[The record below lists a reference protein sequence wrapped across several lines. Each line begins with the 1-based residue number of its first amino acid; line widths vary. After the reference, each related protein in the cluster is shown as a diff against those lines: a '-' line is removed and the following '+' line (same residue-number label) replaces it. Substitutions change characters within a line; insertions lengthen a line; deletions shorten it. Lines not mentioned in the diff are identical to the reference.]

1 MTHNTVTVP
10 LYATIAIVDV
20 NYLFTRNYR
29 GAGIGASANYGAT
42 RTIEDIKGIAEDVEH
57 TILAFDAPPY
67 KRRTKFQAYK
77 AHREERPV
85 EERGQWRALKEELKR
100 LGFRGAFSAGY
111 EADDCIATLVNA
123 YAVWC
128 PDVRIVASDKDAAQL
143 ISSNVVQIVPQH
155 GDRQAERRDREACK
169 KKFGVYPEHMIMW
182 QAIAGDGSDGIPG
195 VKGLGPKKAVEV
207 IDTLVS
213 EGLPVNVDGL
223 AAYLASGKG
232 QADAKWKAIVA
243 QWQDLAL
250 FIDLVTLDRAVPLD
264 THDLLQKA
272 GSAPRPV
279 VQPKPMGDD
288 YDYVGNGVNPNDGT
302 GFELDYGDPPKRM
315 TAADID
321 RALDQS
327 IETTADMFVNAA
339 KLGNVD
345 DVISK
350 PKPIIGADPG
360 AGEFLRNFG
369 ERQVRA
375 RKADVAAA
383 EQQTAERL
391 AERQA
396 TDEAA
401 KAAQERITSQA
412 SPVGKQML
420 DIAARGHE
428 RLAGVKDADN
438 CTVQHEPAN
447 EVEVKTDLPK
457 VEEGKLEDM
466 PAPRRRAE
474 QRPPIAKTEADVQA
488 LVRMSAERYGM
499 TDAKLQPMDLR
510 ATWTLSSWIAESGLY
525 KAFDT
530 PQKVAAVILRGREM
544 GLTAG
549 IALAGFH
556 VIEGKPVASADLIRS
571 LAERDEKCKYFRLV
585 SADMTQATWETWHR
599 DHPSATQF
607 TYTIEEAKLIDSFWK
622 NDRWGKPGN
631 WVIRPKDML
640 IKTAASKLARL
651 VYPGACMGLY
661 AVEEMGNGVIETTA
675 EAA

>member
-1 MTHNTVTVP
+1 MTQNTITVP
-10 LYATIAIVDV
+10 LYASIAIVDV

-29 GAGIGASANYGAT
+29 GAGIGAAANFGAT
-42 RTIEDIKGIAEDVEH
+42 RTIEDIKALAEGVEH

-67 KRRTKFQAYK
+67 NRRTKYQAYK
-77 AHREERPV
+77 AQREERPI

-100 LGFRGAFSAGY
+100 LGFRGAFCQGY
-111 EADDCIATLVNA
+111 EADDCIATLAFA
-123 YAVWC
+123 YSAWC

-143 ISSNVVQIVPQH
+143 IGPSVVQIVPPH
-155 GDRQAERRDREACK
+155 GNRQAERRDREACK

-182 QAIAGDGSDGIPG
+182 QAIAGDSSDGIPG
-195 VKGLGPKKAVEV
+195 VKGLGPKKAIEV
-207 IDTLVS
+207 IDALFA
-213 EGLPVNVDGL
+213 EGLPVNLDGL
-223 AAYLASGKG
+223 AAYLGSGKG
-232 QADAKWKAIVA
+232 QADAKWKAIAA
-243 QWQDLAL
+243 QWQELAL
-250 FIDLVTLDRAVPLD
+250 YLDLVTLDRNVPID
-264 THDLLQKA
+264 VNDLLQKT
-272 GSAPRPV
+272 GSAQRPAA
-279 VQPKPMGDD
+279 PKPPPVSD
-288 YDYVGNGVNPNDGT
+288 YDYVGNGVNPEEST
-302 GFELDYGDPPKRM
+302 GFELDYGDGHRRM
-315 TAADID
+315 SAEEIDAAI
-321 RALDQS
+321 
-327 IETTADMFVNAA
+327 
-339 KLGNVD
+339 GNVD

-350 PKPIIGADPG
+350 PKPIIGADPK
-360 AGEFLRNFG
+360 ANEFLRNFG

-375 RKADVAAA
+375 RNADVAAA
-383 EQQTAERL
+383 EQQTEERR

-396 TDEAA
+396 QDERV
-401 KAAQERITSQA
+401 KAAQERVVTQA

-420 DIAARGHE
+420 DIAAQGHE
-428 RLAGVKDADN
+428 RLAGVKDKDN
-438 CTVQHEPAN
+438 CTVKHEPAN
-447 EVEVKTDLPK
+447 EVEAKADLP
-457 VEEGKLEDM
+457 
-466 PAPRRRAE
+466 PAKAEQPVTTAHERAE
-474 QRPPIAKTEADVQA
+474 RGRLAATA
-488 LVRMSAERYGM
+488 LNASDTSALTRLSAERYGM

-599 DHPSATQF
+599 DHPEPTRF
-607 TYTIEEAKLIDSFWK
+607 TYTMEEAKLIESFWK

-640 IKTAASKLARL
+640 VKTAASKLARL

-661 AVEEMGNGVIETTA
+661 AAEEMGNGVIETTA